1 MSTRKALAFSFLD
14 RYSGLILSIV
24 SSMMIARLLS
34 PAEVGVFSVAM
45 VMLGYLSSLRDFGAG
60 QYLLQEKQLTNDR
73 VRATWTVQLGLGIA
87 FSLIVFVA
95 SGPVAGFYNEPR
107 MRDIMHVLALNFAIS
122 PFGSLTYAWLM
133 REMRFESLAVMR
145 FCGTL
150 CGACTSVGL
159 AWWGW
164 GPISLAYGSLVATVV
179 NALIAIRF
187 RPATFP
193 WLPGFTEVR
202 RVLSFGGKITM
213 TTVIN
218 TVAGSTAELVLG
230 KVHGMAATGMYSRAQ
245 GLAAM
250 FHRLVMD
257 ATNSVALPMFAK
269 QAREQT
275 SPVESFLRATA
286 YITAIGWAFFLGM
299 FFLAHP
305 VIRLLYGDQWD
316 GAVNV
321 VRLLAMASMISLPA
335 AMCSVAMTG
344 SGAIRA
350 VVQVTVINAIHYIT
364 CVALGASLGLL
375 QVGLGLIATNAIGM
389 CVWLHFAKRT
399 LRFPWV
405 GLFRTLFRSACVAAA
420 AAIFPLCAFV
430 WFGPR
435 PESIL
440 APLALAIPGSIVLF
454 VFALYAFHH
463 PLCTEVQRV
472 HERLKAFVAR

>member
-14 RYSGLILSIV
+14 RYSGLMLSIV
-24 SSMMIARLLS
+24 SSMAIARLLS
-34 PAEVGVFSVAM
+34 PAEVGVFSIAM
-45 VMLGYLSSLRDFGAG
+45 VLLGYLSSLRDFGAG
-60 QYLLQEKQLTNDR
+60 QYLLQEKQLTNER
-73 VRATWTVQLGLGIA
+73 VRATWTVQLGLGIT
-87 FSLIVFVA
+87 FSVIVFIA
-95 SGPVAGFYNEPR
+95 SGPVANFYKEPR
-107 MRDIMHVLALNFAIS
+107 MVDIMHVLALNFAIS

-133 REMRFESLAVMR
+133 REMRFDSLAVMR
-145 FCGTL
+145 FCATL
-150 CGACTSVGL
+150 SGACTSVGL

-164 GPISLAYGSLVATVV
+164 GPISLAYGSLVATVI
-179 NALIAIRF
+179 NALIAMRY
-187 RPATFP
+187 RPASFP
-193 WLPGFTEVR
+193 WLPGFSEVR
-202 RVLSFGGKITM
+202 RVLSFGGKITV
-213 TTVIN
+213 TTIIN

-230 KVHGMAATGMYSRAQ
+230 KVHGMAAAGMYSRAQ

-305 VIRLLYGDQWD
+305 VIRLLYGVQWD

-321 VRLLAMASMISLPA
+321 VRLLALASMIGLPA

-350 VVQVTVINAIHYIT
+350 VVQVTVINAIHYVT

-375 QVGLGLIATNAIGM
+375 EVGLGLITTSAIGM

-399 LRFPWV
+399 LRFAWTD
-405 GLFRTLFRSACVAAA
+405 FCRTLFRSACVAGAS
-420 AAIFPLCAFV
+420 AIFPLCAFV

-440 APLALAIPGSIVLF
+440 APLAVAIPGSIALF
-454 VFALYAFHH
+454 LLALFGLRH
-463 PLCTEVQRV
+463 PLSAEVQRV
-472 HERLKAFVAR
+472 YERLKAFATR

>member
-14 RYSGLILSIV
+14 RYSGLVLSIV
-24 SSMMIARLLS
+24 SSMAIARLLS
-34 PAEVGVFSVAM
+34 PAEVGVFSIAM
-45 VMLGYLSSLRDFGAG
+45 VLLGYLSSLRDFGAG

-87 FSLIVFVA
+87 FSVIVFIA
-95 SGPVAGFYNEPR
+95 SGPVAQFYNEPR
-107 MRDIMHVLALNFAIS
+107 MRDIMHILALNFAIS

-150 CGACTSVGL
+150 SGACTSVGL

-193 WLPGFTEVR
+193 WLPGFAEVR

-299 FFLAHP
+299 LFLAHP
-305 VIRLLYGDQWD
+305 VVRLLYGDQWD

-321 VRLLAMASMISLPA
+321 VRLLAVASMIGLPA

-344 SGAIRA
+344 SGAIRS
-350 VVQVTVINAIHYIT
+350 VVQVTVINATHYIA
-364 CVALGASLGLL
+364 CVALGASFGLL
-375 QVGLGLIATNAIGM
+375 QVGVALIVTNAISM
-389 CVWLHFAKRT
+389 TVWLRFAKRT
-399 LRFPWV
+399 LRFPWAD
-405 GLFRTLFRSACVAAA
+405 FYRTLFRSACVAGAS
-420 AAIFPLCAFV
+420 AIFPLSAFV

-435 PESIL
+435 PDSIL
-440 APLALAIPGSIVLF
+440 APLALAIPGSVALF
-454 VFALYAFHH
+454 VFSLLALHH
-463 PLCTEVQRV
+463 PLGAEVLRV
-472 HERLKAFVAR
+472 YERLKALARR